1 MRRRSGA
8 GGEPVKTRRRKAM
21 TLKRRNAPKA
31 VRSSSDATHETEV
44 ARLTRERDEAL
55 QRQTATAD
63 ENARL
68 LNELRQRTTDLTEA
82 LEQQTGTSEV
92 LRVISSSGGELE
104 PVFQALLENAIR
116 ICEAKFGVLFR
127 MYDGVSRPI
136 AMIGVPAALATF
148 LQGGH
153 RPGPNTIQ
161 ARAMRA
167 GCAIHFLD
175 VRKEKGYLE
184 GDPIVVAG
192 VDKGGTRTIV
202 AVPML
207 KDKVPIGTIVIYR
220 TEVQPFTD
228 KQIALLTNF
237 GAQAVI
243 AIENARLLNELR
255 ESLQQQTATADV
267 LKVISR
273 SPFDLQTV
281 LDTLVQSAG
290 RLCEAEIANIW
301 LPKDDAYR
309 VAASSRSKE
318 YLENK
323 ESLGT
328 VALEPNRGTIVG
340 RTLLECKTVHVHDV
354 QADPDYNPN
363 FILVVGSLGG
373 FRTVLGV
380 PLLSHG
386 TPIGVI
392 ALSQSKVCPFTEK
405 QIKLVGTFAD
415 QAVIAIEYVRL
426 FEAEQQ
432 RTRELTKSLEQQTAT
447 SEVLQVIS
455 RSTFDLQNVLNTLVE
470 SVARLCEA
478 DRAVILRP
486 TGMDGSYYVAAR
498 YGHPPEFDEYVKSQ
512 TFAAGRSGVTS
523 RVLMEGKSVQIP
535 DVLVDPEYAL
545 RELARVGNFR
555 TILGVPL
562 LREGTII
569 GVLLLQREA
578 VRPFMDKQIEL
589 AETFAD
595 QAVIAIENTRL
606 FEAEQLRSRELA
618 EIAGAADS
626 NVGSSPGHQ
635 QLSRRPSTGVCNDAG
650 ERRPHLRRYVWKYLS
665 LGWRCLEHHCVA
677 QHTQR
682 LRRAS
687 KEYATSS
694 RAEKSPRSHGRD
706 QNRGSPSRCRRI
718 GGIYRTRSGY
728 RCRR

>member
-8 GGEPVKTRRRKAM
+8 GGEPIKTRRRKAM

-273 SPFDLQTV
+273 STFDLQLV
-281 LDTLVQSAG
+281 LDTLVESA
-290 RLCEAEIANIW
+290 
-301 LPKDDAYR
+301 
-309 VAASSRSKE
+309 
-318 YLENK
+318 
-323 ESLGT
+323 
-328 VALEPNRGTIVG
+328 
-340 RTLLECKTVHVHDV
+340 
-354 QADPDYNPN
+354 
-363 FILVVGSLGG
+363 
-373 FRTVLGV
+373 
-380 PLLSHG
+380 
-386 TPIGVI
+386 
-392 ALSQSKVCPFTEK
+392 
-405 QIKLVGTFAD
+405 
-415 QAVIAIEYVRL
+415 
-426 FEAEQQ
+426 
-432 RTRELTKSLEQQTAT
+432 
-447 SEVLQVIS
+447 
-455 RSTFDLQNVLNTLVE
+455 
-470 SVARLCEA
+470 ARLCEA
-478 DRAVILRP
+478 DQGQITRP
-486 TGMDGSYYVAAR
+486 QSGGLFWLQATFGYSK
-498 YGHPPEFDEYVKSQ
+498 ELKDELERLP
-512 TFAAGRSGVTS
+512 FRSGTETITG
-523 RVLMEGKSVQIP
+523 R
-535 DVLVDPEYAL
+535 AL
-545 RELARVGNFR
+545 LARAPVHILDVQTDPGYELTKAQKLGGYR
-555 TILGVPL
+555 TILAAPM
-562 LREGTII
+562 LREGEPI
-569 GVLLLQREA
+569 GVIGLGRLS
-578 VRPFMDKQIEL
+578 VRPFTQRQIEL
-589 AETFAD
+589 LATFAD
-595 QAVIAIENTRL
+595 QAVIAIENARL
-606 FEAEQLRSRELA
+606 LNELRESLEQQTATSGVLRVISSSRGELKPVFEALLENATRICGSKFGTMYLCEGDAFRAIAMHGAPAAYVRARMREP
-618 EIAGAADS
+618 
-626 NVGSSPGHQ
+626 VFYPRPGNHTCPH
-635 QLSRRPSTGVCNDAG
+635 RAHETGCPD
-650 ERRPHLRRYVWKYLS
+650 R
-665 LGWRCLEHHCVA
+665 
-677 QHTQR
+677 
-682 LRRAS
+682 
-687 KEYATSS
+687 
-694 RAEKSPRSHGRD
+694 
-706 QNRGSPSRCRRI
+706 
-718 GGIYRTRSGY
+718 
-728 RCRR
+728 